1 MSRSAM
7 PMLKALAAFPDGE
20 VMWPDMAKYNE
31 VGRAGRVE
39 MLPLTP
45 LVELC
50 RSTRHF
56 LISAARKAP
65 RGCPAQLLAPLARPI
80 EDRLAITVSIGWS
93 DTELLPKIAS
103 DLDKPRSF
111 WVLNRSEAAVFL
123 AGQAGYDAEGRYAPR
138 LPGDGSTEIGQP
150 CDPPTLFDRE
160 PDRPRR
166 IEHAMN
172 QIRTR
177 LGEGSVRVG
186 RSLRAPARRH
196 CGAA

>member
-1 MSRSAM
+1 MGRSCGRTWRNIARSGAQYARRRRGLHPSSNCVDRRGISRSRRH
-7 PMLKALAAFPDGE
+7 
-20 VMWPDMAKYNE
+20 
-31 VGRAGRVE
+31 GRLHGA
-39 MLPLTP
+39 
-45 LVELC
+45 
-50 RSTRHF
+50 
-56 LISAARKAP
+56 
-65 RGCPAQLLAPLARPI
+65 CPAQLLAALARPI
-80 EDRLAITVSIGWS
+80 EDRLAITLSIGWS

-111 WVLNRSEAAVFL
+111 SVLNRSEAAVFL

-150 CDPPTLFDRE
+150 CDPPTLFNRE

>member
-1 MSRSAM
+1 MA
-7 PMLKALAAFPDGE
+7 E
-20 VMWPDMAKYNE
+20 VMRPDMAKYNE
-31 VGRAGRVE
+31 VGRAVRAE
-39 MLPLTP
+39 MPRLTP
-45 LVELC
+45 SSNCVDRRGIS
-50 RSTRHF
+50 RSRRHGR
-56 LISAARKAP
+56 LHGA
-65 RGCPAQLLAPLARPI
+65 CPAQVLAALARPI

-150 CDPPTLFDRE
+150 CDPPTLFNRE